1 MTAHTSAAPSRVT
14 LRLLEK
20 TDREIVKLDR
30 AIVGAVYKFQHD
42 FRANPRHPSLRLKP
56 LEGHDRL
63 HSARVNA
70 DYRALLLQLGEAEW
84 LLVAVKHRSNVY
96 ENLDRLSYG
105 INQVTGSID
114 YVDLEIVE
122 SGVLRKGRPPASPA
136 VPQPAPFTPPPTQER
151 QLFAGVTPEQ
161 LAKLGV
167 AEPLIPVVG
176 RLTTDEELLGLVE
189 YAPRHTGE
197 VLLRLRDASYEQV
210 LEEVT
215 RPVEVKDVDPDD
227 YQAAVERTDT
237 TVITT
242 DKDLE
247 SIIEGGDF
255 GRWKVFLH
263 PTQKRLVTRKYSGP
277 ARVGGGPGTGKTIVA
292 LHRVKHLVDRL
303 GPGNSKPVL
312 LTTFNKNLAADLRA
326 RLLALGGPETLARV
340 EIAHVDQ
347 LATRVVREADP
358 GSVKSRIDD
367 TRALNEWRQ
376 ILLETGETKWDAEFL
391 MDEWTQVIL
400 GQAVNSRAGY
410 FKARRAGRG
419 RSITRADRAEIWQLT
434 ERFTQRL
441 DEKNLETH
449 RQVAE
454 RAARLEIERTARI
467 EAAARTKEER
477 GGLGNV
483 HAQSATG
490 AWQRYRYRHI
500 VVDEAQDLAA
510 AHWKMLRAMVAAGPD
525 DIFLVGD
532 THQRIYDNRVTLG
545 SLGVHIRGRSAKLTL
560 SYRTTREILKS
571 ALVVLGDEQ
580 YDDLDGDEET
590 LAGYRSVLYGS
601 EPVMRRT
608 ESFEDELDA
617 ITEQIRAWHDI
628 RREDI
633 AVCVPTN
640 DMVTQVA
647 NRLAKNGIVST
658 EITADG
664 PRGDE
669 GVHIGTMY
677 RFKGLEYQRMV
688 IAGVQR
694 GLVPR
699 ASVEALRRTDP
710 SRYQAECKRA
720 RSLLFVA
727 ATRARDALTI
737 VWHGEPSPLVAGL
750 VATAATRT

>member
-1 MTAHTSAAPSRVT
+1 MTTPTSAAPTKVT

-42 FRANPRHPSLRLKP
+42 FRANPRHPGLRLKQ

-63 HSARVNA
+63 YSARVNA
-70 DYRALLLQLGEAEW
+70 DYRALLLHLSESEW
-84 LLVAVKHRSNVY
+84 LLVAVKHRGQVY

-105 INQVTGSID
+105 INQITGSID

-122 SGVLRKGRPPASPA
+122 SGVLRKGRPPVSHPA
-136 VPQPAPFTPPPTQER
+136 PATPQPVQER
-151 QLFAGVTPEQ
+151 PLFAEVTPEQ
-161 LAKLGV
+161 LVELGV
-167 AEPLIPVVG
+167 AEPLIPVVA
-176 RLTTDEELLGLVE
+176 RLTSDEELLGLVE

-197 VLLRLRDASYEQV
+197 VLLRLRDTPYQQV

-215 RPVEVKDVDPDD
+215 KPVEVKDVDPED
-227 YQAAVERTDT
+227 YQAAAERTDT

-247 SIIEGGDF
+247 SIIEEGDF

-263 PTQKRLVTRKYSGP
+263 PTQKRLVTRRYSGP

-303 GPGNSKPVL
+303 GPGNSKQIL

-326 RLLALGGPETLARV
+326 RLLALGGPETVARV

-358 GSVKSRIDD
+358 GRVKSRIDD

-419 RSITRADRAEIWQLT
+419 RSITRADRADIWQLT

-467 EAAARTKEER
+467 EAAARDKEER

-483 HAQSATG
+483 HAESATG

-571 ALVVLGDEQ
+571 ALGVLGDER

-601 EPVMRRT
+601 EPVVRRT
-608 ESFEDELDA
+608 DSAEDELDA
-617 ITEQIRAWHDI
+617 ITEQIKAWHDI

-647 NRLAKNGIVST
+647 ARLAKNGIVST

-699 ASVEALRRTDP
+699 ASVEALRRTDQA
-710 SRYQAECKRA
+710 RYQAECKRA

-737 VWHGEPSPLVAGL
+737 VWHGEPSPLVGGL
-750 VATAATRT
+750 AATAATH

>member
-1 MTAHTSAAPSRVT
+1 MTTTPSAPATKVT

-30 AIVGAVYKFQHD
+30 AVLGAVYKFQHD
-42 FRANPRHPSLRLKP
+42 FRANPRHPSLRLKQ

-63 HSARVNA
+63 YSARVNA
-70 DYRALLLQLGEAEW
+70 DYRALLLHLTESEW
-84 LLVAVKHRSNVY
+84 LLVAVKHRGHVY

-122 SGVLRKGRPPASPA
+122 SGLLRRGRPPVAPA
-136 VPQPAPFTPPPTQER
+136 TAPATPEPARER
-151 QLFAGVTPEQ
+151 PLFADVTPQQ
-161 LAKLGV
+161 LADLGV
-167 AEPLIPVVG
+167 AEPLIPVVA

-197 VLLRLRDASYEQV
+197 VLLRLRDVPYQQV

-215 RPVEVKDVDPDD
+215 LPVEVKDIDPED

-247 SIIEGGDF
+247 SIIEERDF

-263 PTQKRLVTRKYSGP
+263 PTQKRLVTRRYSGP

-303 GPGNSKPVL
+303 GPGNGKPVL
-312 LTTFNKNLAADLRA
+312 LTTFNKNLAADLRT

-358 GSVKSRIDD
+358 GSTKSRIDD
-367 TRALNEWRQ
+367 ARALHEWRQ
-376 ILLETGETKWDAEFL
+376 ILLETGETKWDADFL

-467 EAAARTKEER
+467 ETAARAKEER

-483 HAQSATG
+483 HADSATG
-490 AWQRYRYRHI
+490 AWQRHRYRHI

-510 AHWKMLRAMVAAGPD
+510 AHWKMLRAMVAPGPD

-545 SLGVHIRGRSAKLTL
+545 SLGVHIRGRSARLTL
-560 SYRTTREILKS
+560 SYRTTREILRS
-571 ALVVLGDEQ
+571 ALRVLGDEHF
-580 YDDLDGDEET
+580 DDLDGDEET

-601 EPVMRRT
+601 EPVVWRT
-608 ESFEDELDA
+608 ESFDDELDA
-617 ITEQIRAWHDI
+617 ITEQIKAWYDI

-640 DMVTQVA
+640 DMVTHVG
-647 NRLAKNGIVST
+647 NRLARSGIVST

-664 PRGDE
+664 PRSDE

-677 RFKGLEYQRMV
+677 RFKGLEYRRMI

-699 ASVEALRRTDP
+699 ASVEGLRRTDP
-710 SRYQAECKRA
+710 ARYQAECKRA

-737 VWHGEPSPLVAGL
+737 VWHGEPSPLLGSLALSAVP
-750 VATAATRT
+750 R

>member
-1 MTAHTSAAPSRVT
+1 MTTPTPAAATKVT

-42 FRANPRHPSLRLKP
+42 FRANPRHPGLRLKQ

-63 HSARVNA
+63 YSARVNA
-70 DYRALLLQLGEAEW
+70 DYRALLLHLSESEW
-84 LLVAVKHRSNVY
+84 LLVAVKHRGHVY
-96 ENLDRLSYG
+96 DNLDRLSYG

-122 SGVLRKGRPPASPA
+122 SGMLRKGRPPTAPTA
-136 VPQPAPFTPPPTQER
+136 PQQARER
-151 QLFAGVTPEQ
+151 PLFADVTPEQ
-161 LAKLGV
+161 LADLGV

-197 VLLRLRDASYEQV
+197 VLLRLRDTPYEQV

-227 YQAAVERTDT
+227 YQTAAERTDT

-247 SIIEGGDF
+247 SIIEERDF

-263 PTQKRLVTRKYSGP
+263 PTQKRLVTRRYSGP

-292 LHRVKHLVDRL
+292 LHRVKYLVDRL
-303 GPGNSKPVL
+303 SPGNTKPVL
-312 LTTFNKNLAADLRA
+312 LTTFNKNLAAHLRA

-358 GSVKSRIDD
+358 GSGKSRIDD

-376 ILLETGETKWDAEFL
+376 ILLETGETKWDADFL
-391 MDEWTQVIL
+391 MDEWTQVVL

-419 RSITRADRAEIWQLT
+419 RSLTRADRAEIWQLT

-467 EAAARTKEER
+467 EAAARARDER
-477 GGLGNV
+477 DGLGNV
-483 HAQSATG
+483 HADSATG
-490 AWQRYRYRHI
+490 AWQRHRYRHI

-510 AHWKMLRAMVAAGPD
+510 AHWKMLRAMVAPGPD
-525 DIFLVGD
+525 DIFLAGD

-560 SYRTTREILKS
+560 SYRTTREILRS
-571 ALVVLGDEQ
+571 ALGVLGDEH

-601 EPVMRRT
+601 EPVVRRT
-608 ESFEDELDA
+608 ASFDEELDA
-617 ITEQIRAWHDI
+617 ITEQVKAWHDI

-647 NRLAKNGIVST
+647 SRLAKNGIVST

-677 RFKGLEYQRMV
+677 RFKGLEYQRMI

-710 SRYQAECKRA
+710 VRYQAECKRA

-737 VWHGEPSPLVAGL
+737 VWHGEPSPLLGGL
-750 VATAATRT
+750 AATALTH

>member
-1 MTAHTSAAPSRVT
+1 MTTPTPAAPTKVT

-42 FRANPRHPSLRLKP
+42 FRANPRQQSLRLKK

-70 DYRALLLQLGEAEW
+70 DYRALLLQLSESEW
-84 LLVAVKHRSNVY
+84 LLVAVKHRGHVY

-105 INQVTGSID
+105 INQITGSID

-122 SGVLRKGRPPASPA
+122 SGVLRKGRPPVPRSAPET
-136 VPQPAPFTPPPTQER
+136 PQPVQER
-151 QLFAGVTPEQ
+151 PLFADVTPEQ
-161 LAKLGV
+161 LVELGV
-167 AEPLIPVVG
+167 AEPLIPVVA
-176 RLTTDEELLGLVE
+176 RLTSDEELLGLVE

-197 VLLRLRDASYEQV
+197 VLLRLRDTPYQQV
-210 LEEVT
+210 LDEVT
-215 RPVEVKDVDPDD
+215 KPVEVKDIDPED
-227 YQAAVERTDT
+227 YQAAAERTDT

-247 SIIEGGDF
+247 SIIEEGDF

-263 PTQKRLVTRKYSGP
+263 PTQKRLVTRRYSGP

-292 LHRVKHLVDRL
+292 LHRVKHLVDQL
-303 GPGNSKPVL
+303 GPGNNKQIL

-326 RLLALGGPETLARV
+326 RLLALGGPETVARV

-419 RSITRADRAEIWQLT
+419 RSITRADRADIWQLT

-454 RAARLEIERTARI
+454 RAARLEMERTARI
-467 EAAARTKEER
+467 EAAARDKAER

-483 HAQSATG
+483 HAESATG

-560 SYRTTREILKS
+560 SYRTTREILKA
-571 ALVVLGDEQ
+571 ALRVLGDES

-601 EPVMRRT
+601 EPVVRRT
-608 ESFEDELDA
+608 HSAGEELDA
-617 ITEQIRAWHDI
+617 ITEQIKAWHDI

-640 DMVTQVA
+640 DMVAQVVA
-647 NRLAKNGIVST
+647 RLAKSGIVST

-664 PRGDE
+664 PRVDE

-710 SRYQAECKRA
+710 ARYQAECKRA

-737 VWHGEPSPLVAGL
+737 VWHGEPSPLMGGVA
-750 VATAATRT
+750 VTAGTH

>member
-1 MTAHTSAAPSRVT
+1 MTTPTPAAPTKVT

-42 FRANPRHPSLRLKP
+42 FRANPRHPGLRLKQ

-63 HSARVNA
+63 YSARVNA
-70 DYRALLLQLGEAEW
+70 DYRALLLHLSESEW
-84 LLVAVKHRSNVY
+84 LLVAVKHRGHVY

-105 INQVTGSID
+105 INQITGSID

-122 SGVLRKGRPPASPA
+122 SGVLRQGRPPVSRSAPA
-136 VPQPAPFTPPPTQER
+136 TPQPVQER
-151 QLFAGVTPEQ
+151 PLFADVTPEQ
-161 LAKLGV
+161 LVELGV
-167 AEPLIPVVG
+167 AESLIPVVA
-176 RLTTDEELLGLVE
+176 RLTSDEELLGLVE

-197 VLLRLRDASYEQV
+197 VLLRLRDTPYQQV

-215 RPVEVKDVDPDD
+215 KPVEVNDIDPED
-227 YQAAVERTDT
+227 YQAAAERTDT

-242 DKDLE
+242 DKELE
-247 SIIEGGDF
+247 SIIEEGDF

-263 PTQKRLVTRKYSGP
+263 PTQKRLVTRRYSGP

-303 GPGNSKPVL
+303 GPGNSKQIL

-326 RLLALGGPETLARV
+326 RLLALGGPETVARV

-419 RSITRADRAEIWQLT
+419 RSITRADRADIWQLT

-467 EAAARTKEER
+467 EAAARDKEER

-483 HAQSATG
+483 HAESAIG

-571 ALVVLGDEQ
+571 ALVVLGDER

-601 EPVMRRT
+601 EPVVRRT
-608 ESFEDELDA
+608 DSSEDELDA
-617 ITEQIRAWHDI
+617 ITEQIKAWHDI

-647 NRLAKNGIVST
+647 ARLAKNGIVST

-710 SRYQAECKRA
+710 ARYQAECKRA

-737 VWHGEPSPLVAGL
+737 VWHGEPSPLMGGVA
-750 VATAATRT
+750 ATAATR

>member
-1 MTAHTSAAPSRVT
+1 MTTPTPAAPTKVT

-30 AIVGAVYKFQHD
+30 AIVGAIYKFQHD
-42 FRANPRHPSLRLKP
+42 FRANPRHPGLRLKQ

-63 HSARVNA
+63 YSARVNA
-70 DYRALLLQLGEAEW
+70 DYRALLLHLSESEW
-84 LLVAVKHRSNVY
+84 LLVAVKHRGHVY

-105 INQVTGSID
+105 INQITGSID

-122 SGVLRKGRPPASPA
+122 SGVLRKGRPPVSRLAA
-136 VPQPAPFTPPPTQER
+136 ATPQPVQER
-151 QLFAGVTPEQ
+151 PLFADVTPEQ
-161 LAKLGV
+161 LVELGV
-167 AEPLIPVVG
+167 AEPLIPVVA
-176 RLTTDEELLGLVE
+176 RLTSDEELLGLVE

-197 VLLRLRDASYEQV
+197 VLLRLRDTSYQQV

-215 RPVEVKDVDPDD
+215 KPVEVNDIDPED
-227 YQAAVERTDT
+227 YQAAAKRTDT

-247 SIIEGGDF
+247 SIIEEGDF

-263 PTQKRLVTRKYSGP
+263 PTQKRLVTRRYSGP

-303 GPGNSKPVL
+303 GPGNSKQIL

-326 RLLALGGPETLARV
+326 RLLALGGPETVARV

-419 RSITRADRAEIWQLT
+419 RSITRADRADIWQLT

-467 EAAARTKEER
+467 EAAARDKEER

-483 HAQSATG
+483 HAESATG

-571 ALVVLGDEQ
+571 ALRVLGDER

-601 EPVMRRT
+601 EPVVRRT
-608 ESFEDELDA
+608 DSSEDELDA
-617 ITEQIRAWHDI
+617 ITEQIKAWHDI

-647 NRLAKNGIVST
+647 ARLAKNGIVST

-710 SRYQAECKRA
+710 ARYQAECKRA

-737 VWHGEPSPLVAGL
+737 VWHGEPSPLVGGVA
-750 VATAATRT
+750 ATAATHWGE

>member
-1 MTAHTSAAPSRVT
+1 MTTPTSAAPTKVT

-42 FRANPRHPSLRLKP
+42 FRANPRHPGLRLKQ

-63 HSARVNA
+63 YSARVNA
-70 DYRALLLQLGEAEW
+70 DYRALLLHLSESEW
-84 LLVAVKHRSNVY
+84 LLVAVKHRGHVY

-122 SGVLRKGRPPASPA
+122 SGMMRKGRPPAAPTA
-136 VPQPAPFTPPPTQER
+136 PQPVQER
-151 QLFAGVTPEQ
+151 PLFADVTPEQ
-161 LAKLGV
+161 LAELGV

-197 VLLRLRDASYEQV
+197 VLLRLRDTPYEQV

-227 YQAAVERTDT
+227 YQAAAERTDT

-247 SIIEGGDF
+247 SIIEERDF

-263 PTQKRLVTRKYSGP
+263 PTQKRLVTRRYSGP

-303 GPGNSKPVL
+303 GPGNTKSVL

-376 ILLETGETKWDAEFL
+376 ILLETGETKWDADFL

-467 EAAARTKEER
+467 EAAARAKQEG

-483 HAQSATG
+483 HAESATG
-490 AWQRYRYRHI
+490 AWQRHRYRHI

-510 AHWKMLRAMVAAGPD
+510 AHWKMLRAMVATGPD

-571 ALVVLGDEQ
+571 ALGVLGDER

-601 EPVMRRT
+601 EPVVRRT
-608 ESFEDELDA
+608 DSFEDELDA
-617 ITEQIRAWHDI
+617 ITEQVKAWHDI

-647 NRLAKNGIVST
+647 SRLAKNGIVST

-677 RFKGLEYQRMV
+677 RFKGLEYQRMI

-710 SRYQAECKRA
+710 VRYQAECKRA

-737 VWHGEPSPLVAGL
+737 VWHGDPSPLLGSLA
-750 VATAATRT
+750 ATAATR

>member
-1 MTAHTSAAPSRVT
+1 MTMPTSAAPTKVT

-42 FRANPRHPSLRLKP
+42 FRANPRHPGLRLKQ

-63 HSARVNA
+63 YSARVNA
-70 DYRALLLQLGEAEW
+70 DYRALLLHLSESEW
-84 LLVAVKHRSNVY
+84 LLVAVKHRGHVY
-96 ENLDRLSYG
+96 ENLGRLSYG

-122 SGVLRKGRPPASPA
+122 SGMLRKGRPPAAPA
-136 VPQPAPFTPPPTQER
+136 APQPVQER
-151 QLFAGVTPEQ
+151 PLFADVTPEQ
-161 LAKLGV
+161 LAALGV

-176 RLTTDEELLGLVE
+176 RLTTDEELLGLAE
-189 YAPRHTGE
+189 YAPRHSGE
-197 VLLRLRDASYEQV
+197 VLLRLRDTPYEQV

-215 RPVEVKDVDPDD
+215 RPVEVKNVDPDD
-227 YQAAVERTDT
+227 YQAAAERTDT
-237 TVITT
+237 TIITT
-242 DKDLE
+242 DKDIE
-247 SIIEGGDF
+247 SIIGERDF

-263 PTQKRLVTRKYSGP
+263 PTQKRLVTRRYSGP

-303 GPGNSKPVL
+303 GPGNTKPVL

-376 ILLETGETKWDAEFL
+376 ILLETGETKWDADFL

-467 EAAARTKEER
+467 EAAARAKEEQ

-483 HAQSATG
+483 HAESATG
-490 AWQRYRYRHI
+490 AWQRHRYRHI

-510 AHWKMLRAMVAAGPD
+510 AHWKMLRAMVPAGPD

-571 ALVVLGDEQ
+571 ALGVLGDER

-601 EPVMRRT
+601 EPVVRRT
-608 ESFEDELDA
+608 DSFEDELNA
-617 ITEQIRAWHDI
+617 ITEQVKAWHDI

-647 NRLAKNGIVST
+647 SRLAKNGIVST

-677 RFKGLEYQRMV
+677 RFKGLEYQRMI

-710 SRYQAECKRA
+710 ARYQAECKRA

-727 ATRARDALTI
+727 ATRARDALTM
-737 VWHGEPSPLVAGL
+737 VWHGEPSPLLGGL
-750 VATAATRT
+750 AATAATPLKE

>member
-1 MTAHTSAAPSRVT
+1 MTTPTPSAPAKVT

-30 AIVGAVYKFQHD
+30 AVVGAVYKFQHD
-42 FRANPRHPSLRLKP
+42 FRTNPRQQGLRLKR

-63 HSARVNA
+63 YSARVNA
-70 DYRALLLQLGEAEW
+70 DYRALLLHLSESEW
-84 LLVAVKHRSNVY
+84 LLVAVKHRGHVY

-105 INQVTGSID
+105 INQITGSID

-122 SGVLRKGRPPASPA
+122 SGVLRKGRPPVSHPA
-136 VPQPAPFTPPPTQER
+136 PAEPQPVQER
-151 QLFAGVTPEQ
+151 PLFADVTPEQ
-161 LAKLGV
+161 LLELGV
-167 AEPLIPVVG
+167 AEPLIPVVA
-176 RLTTDEELLGLVE
+176 RLTSDEELLGLVE

-197 VLLRLRDASYEQV
+197 VLLRLRDTPYQQV

-215 RPVEVKDVDPDD
+215 KPVEVNDIDPED
-227 YQAAVERTDT
+227 YQAAAERTDT

-247 SIIEGGDF
+247 SIIEEGDF

-263 PTQKRLVTRKYSGP
+263 PTQKRLVTRRYSGP

-303 GPGNSKPVL
+303 GPGNSKQIL

-326 RLLALGGPETLARV
+326 RLLALGGPETVARV

-419 RSITRADRAEIWQLT
+419 RSITRADRADIWQLT

-467 EAAARTKEER
+467 EAAARDKEER

-483 HAQSATG
+483 HAESATG

-571 ALVVLGDEQ
+571 ALGVLGDER
-580 YDDLDGDEET
+580 YDNLDGDEET

-601 EPVMRRT
+601 EPVVRRT
-608 ESFEDELDA
+608 DSSDDELDA
-617 ITEQIRAWHDI
+617 ITEQIKAWHDI

-647 NRLAKNGIVST
+647 ARLAKNGIVST

-710 SRYQAECKRA
+710 ARYQAECKRA

-737 VWHGEPSPLVAGL
+737 VWHGEPSPLVGGMA
-750 VATAATRT
+750 ATAATH

>member
-1 MTAHTSAAPSRVT
+1 MTTTPSAAPTKVT

-42 FRANPRHPSLRLKP
+42 FRANPRHPGLRLKQ

-63 HSARVNA
+63 YSARVNA
-70 DYRALLLQLGEAEW
+70 DYRALLLHLSESEW
-84 LLVAVKHRSNVY
+84 LLVAVKHRGHVY

-105 INQVTGSID
+105 INQVTGGID

-122 SGVLRKGRPPASPA
+122 SGMLRRGRPPAAPAASPA
-136 VPQPAPFTPPPTQER
+136 ASEPTGER
-151 QLFAGVTPEQ
+151 PLFADVTPQQ
-161 LAKLGV
+161 LVDLGV
-167 AEPLIPVVG
+167 AEPLVPVVA
-176 RLTTDEELLGLVE
+176 RLTSDEELLGLVQ

-197 VLLRLRDASYEQV
+197 VLLRLRDVPYQQV

-215 RPVEVKDVDPDD
+215 RPVEVEDIDPED

-247 SIIEGGDF
+247 SIIEERDF

-263 PTQKRLVTRKYSGP
+263 PTQKRLVTRRYSGP

-303 GPGNSKPVL
+303 GPGNGKPVL
-312 LTTFNKNLAADLRA
+312 LTTFNKNLAADLRT

-340 EIAHVDQ
+340 EIVHVDQ

-358 GSVKSRIDD
+358 GSTKSRIDD

-376 ILLETGETKWDAEFL
+376 ILLETGETKWDADFL

-467 EAAARTKEER
+467 EAAARAKEEN

-483 HAQSATG
+483 HAESATG
-490 AWQRYRYRHI
+490 AWQRHRYRHI

-510 AHWKMLRAMVAAGPD
+510 AHWKMLRAMVAPGPD

-571 ALVVLGDEQ
+571 ALRVLGDEHF
-580 YDDLDGDEET
+580 DDLDGDEET

-601 EPVMRRT
+601 EPMVRRT
-608 ESFEDELDA
+608 DSFDDELDA
-617 ITEQIRAWHDI
+617 ITEQIKAWHDI

-640 DMVTQVA
+640 DMVTQVG
-647 NRLAKNGIVST
+647 NRLARSGIVST

-677 RFKGLEYQRMV
+677 RFKGLEYRRMI

-710 SRYQAECKRA
+710 ARYQAECKRA

-737 VWHGEPSPLVAGL
+737 VWHGEPSPLLGNLALAVGP
-750 VATAATRT
+750 R

>member
-1 MTAHTSAAPSRVT
+1 MTTPTPAAPTKVT

-42 FRANPRHPSLRLKP
+42 FRANPRHPGLRLKQ

-63 HSARVNA
+63 YSARVNA
-70 DYRALLLQLGEAEW
+70 DYRALLLHLSESEW
-84 LLVAVKHRSNVY
+84 LLVAVKHRGQVY

-105 INQVTGSID
+105 INQITGSID

-122 SGVLRKGRPPASPA
+122 SGVLRKGRPPVSRSAPA
-136 VPQPAPFTPPPTQER
+136 MPQPVQEHP
-151 QLFAGVTPEQ
+151 LFADVTPEQ
-161 LAKLGV
+161 LLELGV
-167 AEPLIPVVG
+167 AEPLIPVVA
-176 RLTTDEELLGLVE
+176 RLTSDEELLGLVE

-197 VLLRLRDASYEQV
+197 VLLRLRDTPYQQV

-215 RPVEVKDVDPDD
+215 KPVEVNDVDPED
-227 YQAAVERTDT
+227 YRAAAERTDT

-247 SIIEGGDF
+247 SIIEEGDF
-255 GRWKVFLH
+255 GRWKAFLH
-263 PTQKRLVTRKYSGP
+263 PTQKRLVTRRYSGP

-303 GPGNSKPVL
+303 GPGSSKQVL

-326 RLLALGGPETLARV
+326 RLLALGGPETVARV

-347 LATRVVREADP
+347 LATRMVREADP

-419 RSITRADRAEIWQLT
+419 RSITRADRADIWQLT

-454 RAARLEIERTARI
+454 RAARLEMERTARI
-467 EAAARTKEER
+467 EAAARDKEER

-483 HAQSATG
+483 HAESATG

-510 AHWKMLRAMVAAGPD
+510 AHWKMLRAVVAAGPD

-571 ALVVLGDEQ
+571 ALGVLGDER

-601 EPVMRRT
+601 EPVVRRT
-608 ESFEDELDA
+608 DSSEDELDA
-617 ITEQIRAWHDI
+617 ITEQIKAWHDI

-647 NRLAKNGIVST
+647 VRLAKNGIVST

-710 SRYQAECKRA
+710 ARYQAECKRA

-737 VWHGEPSPLVAGL
+737 VWHGEPSPLLGGVA
-750 VATAATRT
+750 ATTAAHWGE

>member
-1 MTAHTSAAPSRVT
+1 MTTPTSAAPTKVT

-30 AIVGAVYKFQHD
+30 PIVGAVYKFQHD
-42 FRANPRHPSLRLKP
+42 FRANPRHPGLRLKQ

-63 HSARVNA
+63 YSARVNA
-70 DYRALLLQLGEAEW
+70 DYRALLLHLSESEW
-84 LLVAVKHRSNVY
+84 LLVAVKHRGHVY

-105 INQVTGSID
+105 INQVTGGID

-122 SGVLRKGRPPASPA
+122 SGMLRKGRPPASRPGP
-136 VPQPAPFTPPPTQER
+136 VTPEPVRER
-151 QLFAGVTPEQ
+151 PLFAGVTPEQ
-161 LAKLGV
+161 LAELGV

-176 RLTTDEELLGLVE
+176 RLTTEEELLGLVE
-189 YAPRHTGE
+189 YVPRHTGE
-197 VLLRLRDASYEQV
+197 VLLRLRDAPYEHV
-210 LEEVT
+210 LQEVT
-215 RPVEVKDVDPDD
+215 KPVEVKDIDPED
-227 YQAAVERTDT
+227 YQAAVERTDA

-247 SIIEGGDF
+247 SIIEEGDF

-263 PTQKRLVTRKYSGP
+263 PTQKRLVTRRYSGP

-292 LHRVKHLVDRL
+292 LHRVKYLADRL
-303 GPGNSKPVL
+303 GPGNSKQIL
-312 LTTFNKNLAADLRA
+312 MTTFNKNLAADLRA
-326 RLLALGGPETLARV
+326 RLLALGGPEILARV

-358 GSVKSRIDD
+358 GSAKSRIDD
-367 TRALNEWRQ
+367 TRALSEWRQ

-419 RSITRADRAEIWQLT
+419 RSITRADRAEIWQLA

-454 RAARLEIERTARI
+454 RAARLEIERSARI
-467 EAAARTKEER
+467 EAAARAELER

-483 HAQSATG
+483 HAKSATG
-490 AWQRYRYRHI
+490 AWQRHRYRHI

-571 ALVVLGDEQ
+571 ALAVLGDEQ

-590 LAGYRSVLYGS
+590 MAGYRSVLYGS
-601 EPVMRRT
+601 EPVVRRT
-608 ESFEDELDA
+608 DSSEDELEA
-617 ITEQIRAWHDI
+617 ITAQIKAWHDI

-640 DMVTQVA
+640 DMVSQVA
-647 NRLAKNGIVST
+647 ARLAKNGIVSR

-664 PRGDE
+664 PQGDE

-677 RFKGLEYQRMV
+677 RFKGLEYQRV
-688 IAGVQR
+688 IIAGVQR

-699 ASVEALRRTDP
+699 ASVEALRRTDL

-737 VWHGEPSPLVAGL
+737 VWHGEPSPLLGGL
-750 VATAATRT
+750 AATAATR

>member
-1 MTAHTSAAPSRVT
+1 MTTPTSAAPTKVT

-42 FRANPRHPSLRLKP
+42 FRANPGHPGLRLKQ

-63 HSARVNA
+63 YSARVNA
-70 DYRALLLQLGEAEW
+70 DYRALLLQLSESEW
-84 LLVAVKHRSNVY
+84 LLVAVKHRGHVY

-122 SGVLRKGRPPASPA
+122 SGVLRKGCPPAARAVSQQAPA
-136 VPQPAPFTPPPTQER
+136 TAQPER
-151 QLFAGVTPEQ
+151 ERPLF
-161 LAKLGV
+161 
-167 AEPLIPVVG
+167 
-176 RLTTDEELLGLVE
+176 
-189 YAPRHTGE
+189 
-197 VLLRLRDASYEQV
+197 
-210 LEEVT
+210 
-215 RPVEVKDVDPDD
+215 
-227 YQAAVERTDT
+227 
-237 TVITT
+237 
-242 DKDLE
+242 
-247 SIIEGGDF
+247 
-255 GRWKVFLH
+255 
-263 PTQKRLVTRKYSGP
+263 
-277 ARVGGGPGTGKTIVA
+277 
-292 LHRVKHLVDRL
+292 
-303 GPGNSKPVL
+303 
-312 LTTFNKNLAADLRA
+312 
-326 RLLALGGPETLARV
+326 
-340 EIAHVDQ
+340 
-347 LATRVVREADP
+347 
-358 GSVKSRIDD
+358 
-367 TRALNEWRQ
+367 
-376 ILLETGETKWDAEFL
+376 
-391 MDEWTQVIL
+391 
-400 GQAVNSRAGY
+400 
-410 FKARRAGRG
+410 ARRAGRG
-419 RSITRADRAEIWQLT
+419 RSITRADRAEIWQLA

-441 DEKNLETH
+441 DERNLETH

-467 EAAARTKEER
+467 EAAARAKEER

-483 HAQSATG
+483 HAESATG
-490 AWQRYRYRHI
+490 AWQRHRYRHI

-510 AHWKMLRAMVAAGPD
+510 AHWKMLRAMAAPGPD

-571 ALVVLGDEQ
+571 ALGVLGDEH

-601 EPVMRRT
+601 EPVVLRT
-608 ESFEDELDA
+608 DSAEDELDA
-617 ITEQIRAWHDI
+617 ITEQIKAWHDI

-640 DMVTQVA
+640 DMVTQVGF
-647 NRLAKNGIVST
+647 RLAKNGIVST
-658 EITADG
+658 EITAGG

-677 RFKGLEYQRMV
+677 RFKGLEYQRMI

-710 SRYQAECKRA
+710 SRYQTECKRA

-727 ATRARDALTI
+727 ATRARDTLTI
-737 VWHGEPSPLVAGL
+737 VWHGEPSLLLGDLSATATTRWGGRLPTTTPPVTRRTTSLFRDSPLSVGVALHLGGRGAGKAAGRGRQACAGSRCHWRCSCSRVGEVRSVRDGAGVARTPHGSPPGRLTEAPWEPELTRARTEHGTPMVEGL
-750 VATAATRT
+750 VADVLLGDLLETTRQGCCFGSS

>member
-1 MTAHTSAAPSRVT
+1 MTTPTSGAPTKVT

-20 TDREIVKLDR
+20 TDREIIKLDR
-30 AIVGAVYKFQHD
+30 PIVGAVYKFQHD
-42 FRANPRHPSLRLKP
+42 FRANPRHPGLRLKQ
-56 LEGHDRL
+56 LEGHERL
-63 HSARVNA
+63 YSARVNA
-70 DYRALLLQLGEAEW
+70 DYRALLLHLSESEW
-84 LLVAVKHRSNVY
+84 LLVAVKHRKHVY

-122 SGVLRKGRPPASPA
+122 SGMLRKGRPPAAPA
-136 VPQPAPFTPPPTQER
+136 ASRPAPVAPGPAQER
-151 QLFAGVTPEQ
+151 PLFADVTPEQ
-161 LAKLGV
+161 LAELGV

-215 RPVEVKDVDPDD
+215 RPVEVKDVDPQD

-247 SIIEGGDF
+247 SIIEERDF

-263 PTQKRLVTRKYSGP
+263 PTQSRLVTRRYSGP

-303 GPGNSKPVL
+303 GPGHSKQVL

-326 RLLALGGPETLARV
+326 RLLALGGPEILARV

-358 GSVKSRIDD
+358 GSTKSRIDD

-454 RAARLEIERTARI
+454 RAARLEIERTARL
-467 EAAARTKEER
+467 EAAARASEES

-510 AHWKMLRAMVAAGPD
+510 AHWKMLRAMVAPGPD

-571 ALVVLGDEQ
+571 ALRLLGDER
-580 YDDLDGDEET
+580 YDDLDGDDET

-601 EPVMRRT
+601 EPVVRRT
-608 ESFEDELDA
+608 DSFEAELDA
-617 ITEQIRAWHDI
+617 ITEQIKAWHDI

-640 DMVTQVA
+640 DMVTQVTA
-647 NRLAKNGIVST
+647 RLTRSGIVST

-677 RFKGLEYQRMV
+677 RFKGLEYQRMI

-710 SRYQAECKRA
+710 ARYQAECKRA

-737 VWHGEPSPLVAGL
+737 VWHGEPSPLLGDL
-750 VATAATRT
+750 AAMADSC

>member
-1 MTAHTSAAPSRVT
+1 MTTPTSAAPTKVT

-42 FRANPRHPSLRLKP
+42 FRDSHRHQGLRLKQ

-63 HSARVNA
+63 YSARVNA
-70 DYRALLLQLGEAEW
+70 DYRALLLHLSESEW
-84 LLVAVKHRSNVY
+84 LLVAVKHRGHVY

-105 INQVTGSID
+105 INQITGSID

-122 SGVLRKGRPPASPA
+122 SGVLRKGRPPVSRSAPA
-136 VPQPAPFTPPPTQER
+136 TPQPGQER
-151 QLFAGVTPEQ
+151 PLFADVTPEQ
-161 LAKLGV
+161 LVELGV
-167 AEPLIPVVG
+167 AEPLIPVVA
-176 RLTTDEELLGLVE
+176 RLTSDEELLGLVE

-197 VLLRLRDASYEQV
+197 VLLRLRDTPYQQV
-210 LEEVT
+210 LEEIT
-215 RPVEVKDVDPDD
+215 KPVEVNDIDPED
-227 YQAAVERTDT
+227 YQAAAERTDT

-247 SIIEGGDF
+247 SIIEEGDF

-263 PTQKRLVTRKYSGP
+263 PTQKRLVTRRYSGP

-303 GPGNSKPVL
+303 GPGNSKQIL

-326 RLLALGGPETLARV
+326 RLLALGGPETVARV

-419 RSITRADRAEIWQLT
+419 RSITRADRADIWQLT

-467 EAAARTKEER
+467 EAAARDKEER

-483 HAQSATG
+483 HAESATG

-571 ALVVLGDEQ
+571 ALGVLGDER

-601 EPVMRRT
+601 EPVVRRT
-608 ESFEDELDA
+608 DSSEDELDA
-617 ITEQIRAWHDI
+617 ITEQIKAWHDI

-647 NRLAKNGIVST
+647 ARLAKNGIVST

-710 SRYQAECKRA
+710 ARYQAECKRA

-737 VWHGEPSPLVAGL
+737 VWHGEPSPLVGGV
-750 VATAATRT
+750 VATAATHWGE

>member
-1 MTAHTSAAPSRVT
+1 MTTTPFAAPTKVT

-42 FRANPRHPSLRLKP
+42 FRANPRHPGLRLKQ

-63 HSARVNA
+63 YSARVNA
-70 DYRALLLQLGEAEW
+70 DYRALLLHLSESEW
-84 LLVAVKHRSNVY
+84 LLVAVKHRGHVY

-122 SGVLRKGRPPASPA
+122 SGVLRKGRPPAAPA
-136 VPQPAPFTPPPTQER
+136 ASSTAPAEPEPVRER
-151 QLFAGVTPEQ
+151 PLFANVTSQQ
-161 LAKLGV
+161 LADLGV
-167 AEPLIPVVG
+167 AEPLIPVVA

-197 VLLRLRDASYEQV
+197 VLLRLRDVPYQQV

-215 RPVEVKDVDPDD
+215 RPVEVKDVDPED
-227 YQAAVERTDT
+227 YRAAVERTDT

-247 SIIEGGDF
+247 SIIEERDF

-263 PTQKRLVTRKYSGP
+263 PTQKRLVTRRYSGP

-303 GPGNSKPVL
+303 GPGNGKPVL
-312 LTTFNKNLAADLRA
+312 FTTFNKNLAADLRA

-358 GSVKSRIDD
+358 GSTKSRIDD

-419 RSITRADRAEIWQLT
+419 RSITRADRAEIWQLS

-467 EAAARTKEER
+467 EAAARAQEER

-483 HAQSATG
+483 HAGSATG
-490 AWQRYRYRHI
+490 AWQRHRYRHI

-510 AHWKMLRAMVAAGPD
+510 AHWKMLRAMVAPGPD

-560 SYRTTREILKS
+560 SYRTTHEILKS
-571 ALVVLGDEQ
+571 ALRVLGDEHF
-580 YDDLDGDEET
+580 DDLDGDEET

-601 EPVMRRT
+601 EPVVRCT
-608 ESFEDELDA
+608 DSFDDELDA
-617 ITEQIRAWHDI
+617 ITEQIKAWHDI

-640 DMVTQVA
+640 DMVTQVGS
-647 NRLAKNGIVST
+647 RLARSGIVST

-669 GVHIGTMY
+669 GVHVGTMY
-677 RFKGLEYQRMV
+677 RFKGLEYRRMI

-710 SRYQAECKRA
+710 ARYQAECKRA

-727 ATRARDALTI
+727 ATRARDALTL
-737 VWHGEPSPLVAGL
+737 VWHGEPSPLLGSLALAAG
-750 VATAATRT
+750 RR

>member
-1 MTAHTSAAPSRVT
+1 MTTPTSAAPTKVT

-42 FRANPRHPSLRLKP
+42 FRANPRHPGLRLKQ
-56 LEGHDRL
+56 LEGHERL
-63 HSARVNA
+63 YSARVNA
-70 DYRALLLQLGEAEW
+70 DYRALLLHLSEAEW
-84 LLVAVKHRSNVY
+84 LLVAVKHRGHVY

-105 INQVTGSID
+105 INQITGSID

-122 SGVLRKGRPPASPA
+122 SGVLRKGRPPAEPA
-136 VPQPAPFTPPPTQER
+136 VHQQAPVMPEPVRER
-151 QLFAGVTPEQ
+151 PLFADVTPDQ
-161 LAKLGV
+161 LAELGV

-197 VLLRLRDASYEQV
+197 VLLRLRDVPFEQV
-210 LEEVT
+210 LDEVT
-215 RPVEVKDVDPDD
+215 RPVQVKDVDPED

-247 SIIEGGDF
+247 SIIEEGDF

-263 PTQKRLVTRKYSGP
+263 PTQKRLVTRRYSGP

-303 GPGNSKPVL
+303 GPGNNKPVL

-326 RLLALGGPETLARV
+326 RLLALGGPETVARV
-340 EIAHVDQ
+340 EIVHVDQ

-358 GSVKSRIDD
+358 GSAKSRIDD

-376 ILLETGETKWDAEFL
+376 ILLETGGTKWDAEFL
-391 MDEWTQVIL
+391 MDEWAQVIL
-400 GQAVNSRAGY
+400 GQAVNSRGSY

-434 ERFTQRL
+434 EQFTQRL
-441 DEKNLETH
+441 DEKHLETH

-467 EAAARTKEER
+467 EAAARAKAER

-483 HAQSATG
+483 HVESATG
-490 AWQRYRYRHI
+490 AWQRHRYRHI

-510 AHWKMLRAMVAAGPD
+510 AHWKMLRAMVASGPD

-571 ALVVLGDEQ
+571 ALGMLGDEH

-601 EPVMRRT
+601 EPVVRRT
-608 ESFEDELDA
+608 DSSEDELDA
-617 ITEQIRAWHDI
+617 ITEQIKAWHDI

-640 DMVTQVA
+640 DMVSQVA
-647 NRLAKNGIVST
+647 ARLAKNGIVST

-710 SRYQAECKRA
+710 ARYQAECKRA

-727 ATRARDALTI
+727 ATRSRDALTI
-737 VWHGEPSPLVAGL
+737 VWHGEPSPLVERLA
-750 VATAATRT
+750 ATAATR

>member
-1 MTAHTSAAPSRVT
+1 MITPTSAAPTKVT

-42 FRANPRHPSLRLKP
+42 FRANPRHPGLRLKQ

-63 HSARVNA
+63 YSARVNA
-70 DYRALLLQLGEAEW
+70 DYRALLLHLSESEW
-84 LLVAVKHRSNVY
+84 LLVAVKHRGHVY

-122 SGVLRKGRPPASPA
+122 SGMLRKGRPPAAPA
-136 VPQPAPFTPPPTQER
+136 APQPVQER
-151 QLFAGVTPEQ
+151 PLFADVTPEQ
-161 LAKLGV
+161 LAELGV

-176 RLTTDEELLGLVE
+176 RLTTDEELLGLAE

-197 VLLRLRDASYEQV
+197 VLLRLRDTPYEQV

-227 YQAAVERTDT
+227 YQAAAERTDT
-237 TVITT
+237 TIITT

-247 SIIEGGDF
+247 SIIEERNF

-263 PTQKRLVTRKYSGP
+263 PTQKRLVTRRYSGP

-292 LHRVKHLVDRL
+292 LHRVKHLVDGL
-303 GPGNSKPVL
+303 GPGNTKPVL

-376 ILLETGETKWDAEFL
+376 ILLETGETKWDADFL

-467 EAAARTKEER
+467 EAAARAKEER

-483 HAQSATG
+483 HAESATG
-490 AWQRYRYRHI
+490 AWQRHRYRHI

-571 ALVVLGDEQ
+571 ALGVLGDER

-601 EPVMRRT
+601 EPVVRRT
-608 ESFEDELDA
+608 DSFEDELDA
-617 ITEQIRAWHDI
+617 ITEQVKAWHDI

-647 NRLAKNGIVST
+647 GRLAKNGIVST

-677 RFKGLEYQRMV
+677 RFKGLEYQRMI
-688 IAGVQR
+688 IAGVQQ

-710 SRYQAECKRA
+710 ARYQAECKRA

-737 VWHGEPSPLVAGL
+737 VWHGEPSPLLGGL
-750 VATAATRT
+750 AATAATY